1 MTKRR
6 EITQWLPLAILAIA
20 TALLFYPLIF
30 GRALFWG
37 LPSLQFYPWR
47 QFAFDE
53 IREGRIPFWNPYVGG
68 GAPLIANYQSAI
80 FYPPNWLHL
89 FLSNYYA
96 MGLIAILHVFWAGLG
111 MWLFTG
117 HLGFA
122 PLGRGV
128 SVLSFA
134 LGNYCIARFGSF
146 PTTDA
151 AAWIPWMFWI
161 TLRILEQRRLRDIG
175 LMGMI
180 TGMQLLAGHAQ
191 TTWYGLVAL
200 GLFALWYTRWPARPT
215 APKLRFLALL
225 LCGIALVL
233 GLGVAAIQLVLTQE
247 LLSQSQRSGGV
258 DYKVLTNLSY
268 APARIFTMFTPRFF
282 GTPADGS
289 YLTKGRGVYFEDTAY
304 IGFLPLISAIAAMIG
319 WFQRR
324 KLLKHHP
331 IFRSVPFWSLL
342 SLAGLLL
349 ATGRFGPFYPFLY
362 NHVPTFDNFRE
373 PVRWLIWPA
382 FGLSILAGI
391 GAHGWGR
398 SPRVIFWTRLS
409 AAAGGGIV
417 VVSLLSAL
425 FLQTADSEALQVL
438 VRAMVALGVVIF
450 ISAILTL
457 TQPPTGLASS
467 SLARWQIAVLIFIAG
482 DLIWSALGLNPTV
495 SRDFYQRDFSISKPI
510 GRLYWFEDYE
520 KKVKF
525 DDYFDLD
532 DYRVATRRWLSA
544 RTSLLPNLNMLDD
557 IAIFN
562 NFDPLEPDAHVRY
575 IELIE
580 DAGPN
585 SGKLLWAAGVGQ
597 TYGET
602 QPRGWQGEGTEFITP
617 LEPSTVWMVPN
628 AIPVANQTE
637 ATQQLLNRDWSP
649 DQTVIIEAADFE
661 PITDASFTEA
671 EVEVLSERPNERR
684 YRVTSDGAGYL
695 VLAST
700 WYPGWEVEIDGQ
712 EATLYQANLTFQ
724 AIEIPA
730 GGADVTLRYRPNGFG
745 AGVLVTFIAVLLCLM
760 LIAIGLFRA
769 PTEN

>member
-20 TALLFYPLIF
+20 TVLQFYPLIF

-80 FYPPNWLHL
+80 FYPPNWLHF
-89 FLSNYYA
+89 FLSDSYA

-117 HLGFA
+117 RLGFS
-122 PLGRGV
+122 PLGRGI

-134 LGNYCIARFGSF
+134 LGNYYIGRFGSF
-146 PTTDA
+146 PSTDA

-175 LMGMI
+175 LMGLV

-191 TTWYGLVAL
+191 TTWYGLVGL
-200 GLFALWYTRWPARPT
+200 GLFALWYTRWPVRPV
-215 APKLRFLALL
+215 APKLRFLALVF
-225 LCGIALVL
+225 CGIALLL

-247 LLSQSQRSGGV
+247 FLRESQRSGGV
-258 DYKVLTNLSY
+258 DYEVLTNLSY
-268 APARIFTMFTPRFF
+268 APARIFTMFTPHFF

-304 IGFLPLISAIAAMIG
+304 IGFLPLMAAIAAMIG
-319 WFQRR
+319 WLQRR

-331 IFRSVPFWSLL
+331 VFRSVPFWSVL
-342 SLAGLLL
+342 SLAGFIL
-349 ATGRFGPFYPFLY
+349 ATGRFGPFYRFLY
-362 NHVPTFDNFRE
+362 DNVPTFDNFRE

-382 FGLSILAGI
+382 FSLSILAGI
-391 GAHGWGR
+391 GVHGWGR

-409 AAAGGGIV
+409 AAAGAGIV
-417 VVSLLSAL
+417 VVSLLSLA
-425 FLQTADSEALQVL
+425 FLQAPDSDALQVL
-438 VRAMVALGVVIF
+438 SRAMIVLGIAIF
-450 ISAILTL
+450 GSAILTL
-457 TQPPTGLASS
+457 AQPPTGINSS
-467 SLARWQIAVLIFIAG
+467 SLARWQIAVLMFVAA
-482 DLIWSALGLNPTV
+482 DLIWSVIGLNPAI
-495 SRDFYQRDFSISKPI
+495 SRDFYQRDFSVSKPV

-520 KKVKF
+520 EEVKF

-532 DYRVATRRWLSA
+532 DYRVAKRRWLSA

-557 IAIFN
+557 IPLFN
-562 NFDPLEPDAHVRY
+562 NFDPLQPAAHVRY
-575 IELIE
+575 VELIE
-580 DAGPN
+580 DAGPDAD
-585 SGKLLWAAGVGQ
+585 KLLWAAGVGQ
-597 TYGET
+597 IYGEI
-602 QPRGWQGEGTEFITP
+602 QPEGWQGEGTEFVAT
-617 LEPSTVWMVPN
+617 LEPSTAWMVPN
-628 AIPVANQTE
+628 VIAVTNQDE
-637 ATQQLLNRDWSP
+637 AVQQLLNPDWSP
-649 DQTVIIEAADFE
+649 EQTVIVEAADFE
-661 PITDASFTEA
+661 ATSEATFTQA

-684 YRVTSDGAGYL
+684 YRVTSDGVGYL

-700 WYPGWEVEIDGQ
+700 WYPGWEVEVDG
-712 EATLYQANLTFQ
+712 EETTLYQANLTFQ
-724 AIEIPA
+724 AVEIPA

-745 AGVLVTFIAVLLCLM
+745 AGVIVTFAAVVLCLV
-760 LIAIGLFRA
+760 LIAIGLFRIPA
-769 PTEN
+769 EN